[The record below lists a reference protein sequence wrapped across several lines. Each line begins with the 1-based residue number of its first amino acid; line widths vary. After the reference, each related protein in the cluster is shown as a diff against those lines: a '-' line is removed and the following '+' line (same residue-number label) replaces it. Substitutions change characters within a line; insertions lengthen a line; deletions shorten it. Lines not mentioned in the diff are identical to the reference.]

1 MTRRSR
7 IAALAAVVALAVTG
21 CANNDAKESDVVD
34 AMLDAGLTQD
44 QADCVGNGIDD
55 AFGNDQ
61 DLYNDVASAADADE
75 LADLPDDAATQVDA
89 VLAECLGDGE
99 GAAGS
104 EDGESTDTTAADG
117 EDSGETTTTT
127 AGD

>member
-34 AMLDAGLTQD
+34 AMLDAGLSQD
-44 QADCVGNGIDD
+44 QADCVGNGLDD

-75 LADLPDDAATQVDA
+75 LADLPEDAAAQVDA
-89 VLAECLGDGE
+89 VLTECLGDGE

-104 EDGESTDTTAADG
+104 DDGESTDTTAADD
-117 EDSGETTTTT
+117 EDGGDATTTT
-127 AGD
+127 AGG